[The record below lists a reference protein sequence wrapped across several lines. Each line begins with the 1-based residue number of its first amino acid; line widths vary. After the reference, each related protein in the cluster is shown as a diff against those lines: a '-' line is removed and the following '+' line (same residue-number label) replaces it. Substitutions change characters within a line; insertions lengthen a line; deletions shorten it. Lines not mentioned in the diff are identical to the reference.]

1 MKKLLSRL
9 ISLLLASCLLLQVS
23 PAFAREEPAPDPAG
37 VWRAETESAVE
48 TPEAT
53 PDETPEVSGGPL
65 LTAEPQETPAAG
77 SAQEPTAPPVPDS
90 GFSEEPPA
98 APEVRAEEPA
108 PVDSEY
114 DTPSLII
121 GIKQTKKKPLE
132 RVTRLGE
139 TVYHVT
145 RTTSPLGGIVYF
157 SLPEET
163 QITQMW
169 NGTGEI
175 YNLANNGAVTKEI
188 IDGKEYT
195 CVSLSTANVVTSPV
209 DKKTHSFGLCFYFR
223 LSGDDTV
230 YTLILDSKKID
241 TSVKFDNSSR
251 VSTGLYRYSGT
262 DGIETLGSAYTMEDI
277 TDAALTSTFVRGT
290 VTDTGIFCA
299 GVKITSKPSTAANR
313 QPDRCASWVMVNGER
328 LLELR
333 SSMDGESRYSG
344 PFSLQP
350 GLNVVE
356 VYSRISAVSS
366 SITGWDWFDHSK
378 RTAQT
383 VCAVYLLD
391 YQGGQAEI
399 PEPSGDATLNLPLT
413 TAYQPRLKDGSF
425 REYPLIARDD
435 GVLELYSIP
444 SAYLEYSGT
453 GSNSD
458 AMGVVLRLVPNSPGA
473 TIQIKG
479 PQDMFAGSNGFLYGF
494 NPCKTENAA
503 FEIVV
508 TAADGV
514 TARTYPV
521 RIIPASSDIDAEVSV
536 TNGQLVSETGDGV
549 SFQTD
554 VTAYYLQ
561 YFGGEAALTLSK
573 DTENAKLDGVPL
585 EGNTASLSPS
595 KALHVLTLLAPDG
608 VTSVNYYL
616 VTKLPNGTV
625 PYFTIS
631 PESKEQAKR
640 MLSGYWKTEA
650 EREYFNNYWLIFQA
664 FAAGSGVDRD
674 GNIIPYDFTGKS
686 VYNVTE
692 HGMKQ
697 ATDAAACILELV
709 MLGENPYDFPGY
721 DYTFAK
727 DENGK
732 YLTNSGGGYILESK
746 TYNEHA
752 NYVALLQTFG
762 GGPWA
767 NNQWYLMAAKAVGID
782 PRHTQ
787 SMKDKGLD
795 STHDLDMR
803 SWAIAALNGLD
814 GVSRL
819 DLVPYIESLH
829 DAQMTDTSLN
839 TADRKYKGLFQNN
852 NITADRWP
860 NSYTIG
866 CVLTAI
872 AAAGAD
878 PDRLFAYE
886 STDGNTYYPLDQI
899 ETYLFREEDGKF
911 VGSAVGDTTRWSYSH
926 PKDMII
932 GLGDILNGSNVW
944 VRCQLTEEK
953 YSALLAKAEANG
965 VSTADMPA
973 FGQGDYGRAYYD
985 LYDAVFEAT
994 QDRSMRPD
1002 VIWGMPYQNFEGAVA
1017 SLAEIMETSGITELA
1032 LDEVKS
1038 AIDQYEALDD
1048 ANLKV
1053 VSQAALATYQAAVKA
1068 ALAVKDPS
1076 GKSADAYQRIMALP
1090 DPSAAPLDSLRGE
1103 IEALLDA
1110 CGLPKAGEEAFTPSA
1125 AQQAVQDN
1133 LKWAGA
1139 SVLNKLM
1146 AARDKLGAPTISINF
1161 ALLGAPDDGENGT
1174 VHTYSKGNLQTW
1186 LPMETYEITNL
1197 EPTAEDV
1204 FRYVMD
1210 EVHHVQWEGD
1220 SNNSF
1225 GSLYVSGVRSPLNG
1239 TWMREFTTGPNSG
1252 WMYLVIE
1259 KGSEAGIYPNV
1270 GMTNWDLHDGDT
1282 MIFHYTDDYTL
1293 EDGGLE
1299 AKLRE
1304 LTDLIRQLPNAS
1316 EIKYDNYEDYIEDV
1330 EAIRALYDSLD
1341 KTIQA
1346 QVEKE
1351 LIRKFEAVE
1360 AKVKFYLEIDKVKD
1374 LMEGLPET
1382 YDTDSRPTE
1391 RLTKRMDDIA
1401 AAYTRLDKEQQKYI
1415 TAYDAQRYMEI
1426 RAWLIAGKFAK
1437 ESDLPEIGSALLPEP
1452 VDGKVLLTP
1461 LGKMDEGGHASVK
1474 VETSVLN
1481 EALSIAK
1488 EESSV
1493 FSIAVHPAGAE
1504 DASSIAVDLPKNG
1517 LANIVDSGRF
1527 TLSIQTSQG
1536 RMDMVNGLL
1545 SELSGQVG
1553 NAGLTVGF
1561 AQSAPEHGAALLD
1574 GRGEADADQLKRVS
1588 VTEVTL
1594 RSETADITTWG
1605 NKNLT
1610 LYLPVDTSQFLK
1622 DQTYTVYQISGGG
1635 SLEQHSGKCSNEE
1648 DGRFVRLNTSHLST
1662 FIAVPAA
1669 KAPLPFTDVKP
1680 GDWFYDAAAYVTG
1693 KGLFTGVDSTTF
1705 APGAPMTRSMLVT
1718 VLWRLEGEPVPAQGA
1733 SFTDVPAGQWYTSAV
1748 AWASGAGVV
1757 TGTGGGFEPDGN
1769 VTREQ
1774 IASILYRYAKVK
1786 GWDVTGSADLERFPD
1801 GWQTADWAARAM
1813 EWAFAKKLVTG
1824 KDSGFLDPQGQA
1836 SRAEVAAIL
1845 MRLLES

>member
-9 ISLLLASCLLLQVS
+9 ISLLLASCLLFQMS

-37 VWRAETESAVE
+37 VCQTETESAVE
-48 TPEAT
+48 TPEAA
-53 PDETPEVSGGPL
+53 PDETPEASGGSL
-65 LTAEPQETPAAG
+65 LPAEPQETPAAG
-77 SAQEPTAPPVPDS
+77 SAQEPTAPPVPDNDL
-90 GFSEEPPA
+90 SEEPPA
-98 APEVRAEEPA
+98 APDVRAEGPA

-114 DTPSLII
+114 DTPSLIE
-121 GIKQTKKKPLE
+121 GIKQTEKKDLE
-132 RVTRLGE
+132 AAVRLGE
-139 TVYHVT
+139 TVYYVQRST
-145 RTTSPLGGIVYF
+145 YGSFVGIIYF

-163 QITQMW
+163 EITQLW

-175 YNLANNGAVTKEI
+175 YDLTKKDAVKKNTDGCTYVTLTKAR
-188 IDGKEYT
+188 
-195 CVSLSTANVVTSPV
+195 VASVT
-209 DKKTHSFGLCFYFR
+209 DAKKHSFGGCFYFR

-230 YTLILDSKKID
+230 YTLIVDSKKFD
-241 TSVKFDNSSR
+241 TNVKFENSSR

-328 LLELR
+328 LPELR
-333 SSMDGESRYSG
+333 ASMDGESRYSG

-366 SITGWDWFDHSK
+366 FSTGWDWFDHSK
-378 RTAQT
+378 KTAQT

-391 YQGGQAEI
+391 YQGGPAEI

-413 TAYQPRLKDGSF
+413 TAYQARPKDGSF
-425 REYPLIARDD
+425 REYPLIARDG

-473 TIQIKG
+473 TVRVEG
-479 PQDMFAGSNGFLYGF
+479 PENLFAGSNGFLYGF
-494 NPCKTENAA
+494 NPCKAENAA
-503 FEIVV
+503 FDIVV

-514 TARTYPV
+514 TERTYPV
-521 RIIPASSDIDAEVSV
+521 RIIPASSDVDAEVTI
-536 TNGQLVSETGDGV
+536 TNAQLMSETGAAV
-549 SFQTD
+549 SFQPD

-561 YFGGEAALTLSK
+561 YFGGEAALTLDE
-573 DTENAKLDGVPL
+573 DTENVKLDGVPL

-595 KALHVLTLLAPDG
+595 KALHTLTFLAPDG

-616 VTKLPNGTV
+616 LTKLPDGTV

-631 PESKEQAKR
+631 SESKEQAKR
-640 MLSGYWKTEA
+640 MLSGYWDAMAQEEA
-650 EREYFNNYWLIFQA
+650 KYFNNYWSVFQQ
-664 FAAGSGVDRD
+664 FAVGSGVDET
-674 GNIIPYDFTGKS
+674 GAVIPYDFTGKS
-686 VYNVTE
+686 VYNVAE

-709 MLGENPYDFPGY
+709 LLGENPYDFPGY
-721 DYTFAK
+721 KYTFQK

-732 YLTNSGGGYILESK
+732 YVQNSGGGYLVESR
-746 TYNEHA
+746 TYTEHA
-752 NYVALLQTFG
+752 NYVELLQFFA

-767 NNQWYLMAAKAVGID
+767 NNQWYVMAAKAVGID
-782 PRHTQ
+782 PKHTQ
-787 SMKDKGLD
+787 NMKDKGLD
-795 STHDLDMR
+795 SKHDLDMR
-803 SWAIAALNGLD
+803 AWAIAALNGLD
-814 GVSRL
+814 GISRL

-852 NITADRWP
+852 NLPGTLGP
-860 NSYTIG
+860 NSFTIG
-866 CVLTAI
+866 CTLTAI

-886 STDGNTYYPLDQI
+886 STDGNTYYPLDQV
-899 ETYLFREEDGKF
+899 EKYLWREADGKF
-911 VGSAVGDTTRWSYSH
+911 LNGTSGHDLTYSYA
-926 PKDMII
+926 KDMII
-932 GLGDILNGSNVW
+932 ALGDILNGSNVW

-953 YSALLAKAEANG
+953 YQALIEKANRAG
-965 VSTADMPA
+965 VATGGMPA

-1002 VIWGMPYQNFEGAVA
+1002 VIWGMPHQNFEGAVA
-1017 SLAEIMETSGITELA
+1017 ELAEIMETSGITALA

-1048 ANLKV
+1048 GNLKA
-1053 VSQAALATYQAAVKA
+1053 VSQATLATYQAAVKA

-1090 DPSAAPLDSLRGE
+1090 DPSAAPMDSLRGE

-1110 CGLPKAGEEAFTPSA
+1110 CGLPKSGEDAFTPSA

-1139 SVLNKLM
+1139 SVLNKLI
-1146 AARDKLGAPTISINF
+1146 AARDKLGAPTIKINF

-1186 LPMETYEITNL
+1186 LPMETYELTNL

-1259 KGSEAGIYPNV
+1259 KGSEAGTYPNV

-1304 LTDLIRQLPNAS
+1304 LTNLIRQLPNAG
-1316 EIKYDNYEDYIEDV
+1316 EITYDNYEDYIEDV

-1360 AKVKFYLEIDKVKD
+1360 AKVKFYLEIDKVKE
-1374 LMEGLPET
+1374 LLEGLPET
-1382 YDTDSRPTE
+1382 CDTDSRPTE
-1391 RLTKRMDDIA
+1391 RLTKRMDGIA

-1426 RAWLIAGKFAK
+1426 RAWLIAGKFVK

-1474 VETSVLN
+1474 VEASVLN

-1574 GRGEADADQLKRVS
+1574 GRGEVDADQLKRVS

-1622 DQTYTVYQISGGG
+1622 DQTYTVYQISGDG

-1669 KAPLPFTDVKP
+1669 KAPLSFTDVKP

-1693 KGLFTGVDSTTF
+1693 RGLFTGVDSTTF

-1748 AWASGAGVV
+1748 TWASGAGVV

-1774 IASILYRYAKVK
+1774 IASILYRYAKIK

-1845 MRLLES
+1845 MRLLEG